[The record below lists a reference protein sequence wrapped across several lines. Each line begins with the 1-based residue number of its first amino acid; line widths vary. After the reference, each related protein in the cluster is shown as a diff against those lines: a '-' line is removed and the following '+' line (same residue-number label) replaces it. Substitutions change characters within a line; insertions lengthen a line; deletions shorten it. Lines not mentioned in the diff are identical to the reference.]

1 MSEEFKLDNLE
12 IKDFDTEV
20 KEKKDTEKDNIKT
33 LYNLSFSGGGFKGA
47 AFLGCVKA
55 LKQHNLLDNVKCVA
69 GSSAGALVATL
80 IACKAEYVF
89 MKKCTMKTLQHF
101 DKYRFSWYHVF
112 KNAQN
117 VSKDYGVFQTEELQK
132 IFTAYVQEASN
143 LKGRITFKSLYELT
157 QIKLIITATSLDS
170 KTPFYFNYETTPN
183 TEISEALTISVNIP
197 LLFAAKKYNNERM
210 VDGCIIEH
218 LPMECWKDVEIENTM
233 AFLVKSRNEVFHL
246 RTEVDSIYDYVE
258 KLMSAVKKAADE
270 AYLQKYKDTICLVVT
285 QLSAYGKLPTDEELK
300 NITHSSYFQTL
311 KALEKKNFI
320 PDSKIRT
327 SGTISS
333 FIITEDEESLND
345 HPKWITDKHIN
356 KRVLTFIYTILCL
369 ILVIRLC
376 Q

>member
-1 MSEEFKLDNLE
+1 
-12 IKDFDTEV
+12 
-20 KEKKDTEKDNIKT
+20 
-33 LYNLSFSGGGFKGA
+33 
-47 AFLGCVKA
+47 
-55 LKQHNLLDNVKCVA
+55 
-69 GSSAGALVATL
+69 
-80 IACKAEYVF
+80 
-89 MKKCTMKTLQHF
+89 MKILQHF
-101 DKYRFSWYHVF
+101 DKYRFSWYHIF

-132 IFTAYVQEASN
+132 IFSTYVQEASK
-143 LKGRITFKSLYELT
+143 LKGPITFKTLYELT
-157 QIKLIITATSLDS
+157 QIKLIITATCLDS

-183 TEISEALTISVNIP
+183 TEISEALCISVNIP

-218 LPMECWKDVEIENTM
+218 LPMECWKDEEIDNTI

-258 KLMSAVKKAADE
+258 KLMSAVKKTADE

-311 KALEKKNFI
+311 KTLEEKKFI

-333 FIITEDEESLND
+333 FIIADDEESVDDN
-345 HPKWITDKHIN
+345 PKWITDKRI
-356 KRVLTFIYTILCL
+356 LTFIYTILSL
-369 ILVIRLC
+369 ILIIRLC

>member
-1 MSEEFKLDNLE
+1 MIDELKLDKFE
-12 IKDFDTEV
+12 IRDFDTEV
-20 KEKKDTEKDNIKT
+20 KEKKDAKKEHIKT

-55 LKQHNLLDNVKCVA
+55 LKQHNLMDNVNCVA

-80 IACKAEYVF
+80 IACRAEYGF
-89 MKKCTMKTLQHF
+89 MKNCTMKILQHF

-117 VSKDYGVFQTEELQK
+117 VSKDFGVFQTEELQK
-132 IFTAYVQEASN
+132 IFSTIVQDASN
-143 LKGRITFKSLYELT
+143 LKGSITFKSLYEST
-157 QIKLIITATSLDS
+157 KIKLIITATSLDS

-197 LLFAAKKYNNERM
+197 LLFAAKKYNHERM

-218 LPMECWKDVEIENTM
+218 LPMECWKDNEIENTM

-270 AYLQKYKDTICLVVT
+270 AYLQKYKDTICVVVT

-311 KALEKKNFI
+311 KALEKKKFI

-327 SGTISS
+327 SGSISS
-333 FIITEDEESLND
+333 FIITEDEESLDD
-345 HPKWITDKHIN
+345 HPKWIIN
-356 KRVLTFIYTILCL
+356 KRILTFIYTILSL
-369 ILVIRLC
+369 ILIIRLC